1 MNKTILLFGLVL
13 LAGCGTKKQS
23 ASESADFRQLDS
35 LSLTSVGKKTVF
47 SWDSLYATYKKETI
61 TEITT
66 WSRPDSTGKQHKK
79 QTSETRIVETYDG
92 GRQTD
97 TREVS
102 DSKSETSRQVVTNYT
117 VDKKETIETERRVIP
132 AKAIT
137 LLLGILG
144 CFAGWW
150 LYRRF
155 RKGQT

>member
-35 LSLTSVGKKTVF
+35 LSLTSVEKKTVF
-47 SWDSLYATYKKETI
+47 SWDSLYASYKRETI

-66 WSRPDSTGKQHKK
+66 WSRPDSTGKQHKE
-79 QTSETRIVETYDG
+79 QTAETRTTETWDG

-102 DSKSETSRQVVTNYT
+102 DSKSETSRQVETNYT
-117 VDKKETIETERRVIP
+117 VDKKEILETERRVIP

-137 LLLGILG
+137 LLLGVLG